1 MSANVQ
7 VGVRQILGAMWLA
20 LLCLSAVGAEPS
32 KEPKLEGTWAG
43 TLDVGAIKLRLVFD
57 LKKNPDS
64 TWAATMDSP
73 DQNALGLKIDTV
85 TTEKNS
91 VVFELKRLGGVFE
104 GKFSDDGKEI
114 AGQWKQGGQSFRL
127 ILKPGAK
134 SAPPKRP
141 QEPKRPFPYDEVE
154 VSYENSAGRAKFAGT
169 LTLPRTSGPPHPAM
183 LLITGSGSQ
192 NRDEELFGHKP
203 FLLLADYLT
212 RRGIA
217 VLRVDDRGVGG
228 SMGEVA
234 DATTDDFV
242 GDALAGVEFLRARAE
257 IDSSRIGLLGHSE
270 GANIAVEVAAKS
282 DRVAFIVLL
291 ATTAVPGDE
300 LLFKQAELISRA
312 AGATDAAIKLNR
324 ELQAGLFAA
333 AKENSERVA
342 AEAKAEQF
350 LADWKK
356 KLPADAALSVA
367 ANDAALKAEAKR
379 VLSPWFRRF
388 LRHGPRADL
397 EKVRCPMLVLFGE
410 RDLQVAPSQNRPPLE
425 AALKASGHQHHEVR
439 EFPSLNHLFQ
449 TCQTGS
455 LSEYGTIEETISPDV
470 LSAIG
475 DWVAKYSAKK

>member
-1 MSANVQ
+1 MSASFH
-7 VGVRQILGAMWLA
+7 VGARQILGAMWLA

-32 KEPKLEGTWAG
+32 KEPTLEGTWAG

-57 LKKNPDS
+57 LKKNPDA

-73 DQNALGLKIDTV
+73 DQNALGLKIDRV

-91 VVFELKRLGGVFE
+91 VVLELKRLGGIFE

-127 ILKPGAK
+127 ILKPGTK

-154 VSYENSAGRAKFAGT
+154 VSYENLAGRAKFVGT
-169 LTLPRTSGPPHPAM
+169 LTLPRTVGPHPAM
-183 LLITGSGSQ
+183 LLISGSGSQ

-228 SMGEVA
+228 SAGEVA

-242 GDALAGVEFLRARAE
+242 GDALAGVEFLRTRTE
-257 IDSSRIGLLGHSE
+257 IDRTRIGLLGHSE

-282 DRVAFIVLL
+282 DRVAFIVLM

-312 AGATDAAIKLNR
+312 AGATDAAIQLNR

-333 AKENSERVA
+333 AKENSDRAA
-342 AEAKAEQF
+342 AEAKTGQF

-356 KLPADAALSVA
+356 KLPADAALSA
-367 ANDAALKAEAKR
+367 AVSDAALKAEAKR

-388 LRHGPRADL
+388 LRHDPRADL

-425 AALKASGHQHHEVR
+425 VALKASGHQHHEVR

-455 LSEYGTIEETISPDV
+455 LSEYGTIEETISPEV
-470 LSAIG
+470 LTAIG
-475 DWVAKYSAKK
+475 NWVAKYSAKK

>member
-1 MSANVQ
+1 MFAIFR
-7 VGVRQILGAMWLA
+7 VGIRLFLGAMWMA
-20 LLCLSAVGAEPS
+20 LLSLCAVGAEPS
-32 KEPKLEGTWAG
+32 GGPKFEGVWAG
-43 TLDVGAIKLRLVFD
+43 TLDAGAIKLRLVFD

-85 TTEKNS
+85 KTEKNS
-91 VVFELKRLGGVFE
+91 VVLELKRLGGVFE
-104 GKFSDDGKEI
+104 GKLSEDGKEI

-127 ILKPGAK
+127 ILKPGVK
-134 SAPPKRP
+134 LAPPRRP
-141 QEPKRPFPYDEVE
+141 QEPQKPFPYDEVE
-154 VSYENSAGRAKFAGT
+154 VGYENSEGGAKFAGT
-169 LTLPRTSGPPHPAM
+169 LTLPRMNGPHPAM

-203 FLLLADYLT
+203 FLLLADFLS

-228 SMGEVA
+228 STGEVA
-234 DATTDDFV
+234 GATTDDFV
-242 GDALAGVEFLRARAE
+242 GDALAGIEFLRNRTE
-257 IDSSRIGLLGHSE
+257 IDSTRIGLLGHSE

-282 DRVAFIVLL
+282 DRVAFIVLM

-312 AGATDAAIKLNR
+312 AGATDGAIKLNR

-333 AKENSERVA
+333 AKEDSDRAA
-342 AEAKAEQF
+342 AEAKTEQF

-356 KLPADAALSVA
+356 KLPADAVLSVA
-367 ANDAALKAEAKR
+367 ANDAALKAEVKR

-388 LRHGPRADL
+388 LRHDPRADL
-397 EKVRCPMLVLFGE
+397 AKVRCPVLALFGE

-470 LSAIG
+470 LTAIG

>member
-1 MSANVQ
+1 MSTIFR
-7 VGVRQILGAMWLA
+7 VGVRQFSGALWLA

-85 TTEKNS
+85 TAEKNS
-91 VVFELKRLGGVFE
+91 VVLELKRLGGVFE

-114 AGQWKQGGQSFRL
+114 VGQWKQGGQSLRL
-127 ILKPGAK
+127 TLKPGTK

-141 QEPKRPFPYDEVE
+141 QEPKKPFPYDEVE
-154 VSYENSAGRAKFAGT
+154 VSYENSAGQAKFAGT
-169 LTLPRTSGPPHPAM
+169 LTLPRTNGPHPAM

-203 FLLLADYLT
+203 FLLLADYLI

-228 SMGEVA
+228 STGEVA

-257 IDSSRIGLLGHSE
+257 IDGTRIGLLGHSE

-282 DRVAFIVLL
+282 DRLAFIVLL

-333 AKENSERVA
+333 AKEDSERAA
-342 AEAKAEQF
+342 AEAKTEEF

-356 KLPADAALSVA
+356 KLPADAALSAA
-367 ANDAALKAEAKR
+367 ANDAALKAEAQR

-388 LRHGPRADL
+388 LRHDPRADL

-410 RDLQVAPSQNRPPLE
+410 RDLQVAPSQNRPSLE

-449 TCQTGS
+449 TCQTG
-455 LSEYGTIEETISPDV
+455 LPSEYGTIEETISPDV
-470 LSAIG
+470 LTAIG
-475 DWVAKYSAKK
+475 DWVAKHSAKK